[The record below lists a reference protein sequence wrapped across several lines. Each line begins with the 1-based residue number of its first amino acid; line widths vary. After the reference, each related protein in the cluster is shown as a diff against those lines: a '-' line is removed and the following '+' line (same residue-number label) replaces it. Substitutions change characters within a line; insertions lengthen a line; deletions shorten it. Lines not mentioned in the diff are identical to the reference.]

1 MRFEKAAGNGSI
13 FEVKDLLLLAGQD
26 PWSDRSPDMGAAHQ
40 AVRRIPQLDRSERPS
55 SQPEQALQS
64 SSRSS
69 SIRSATASDRR
80 ASAGHWCK
88 RLLQCDARA
97 SSWVSSSISSGATE
111 GASARAATLRAPRA
125 DTCARASGLGSPRLR
140 AGLTAL
146 GPLITLADWA
156 ETGAPAAIVLPRLHC
171 PARGHRVQ
179 GVPAVDL
186 FKTDCADPGPTRPRT
201 RIQRLPRGT
210 APVWQARRAA
220 ATRSSDARSA
230 AHIAVVGTPLAAVG
244 SVSPPAGVNVF

>member
-1 MRFEKAAGNGSI
+1 MVRTSSAMRCAR
-13 FEVKDLLLLAGQD
+13 LLMGQ
-26 PWSDRSPDMGAAHQ
+26 
-40 AVRRIPQLDRSERPS
+40 QLDSP
-55 SQPEQALQS
+55 
-64 SSRSS
+64 
-69 SIRSATASDRR
+69 
-80 ASAGHWCK
+80 
-88 RLLQCDARA
+88 
-97 SSWVSSSISSGATE
+97 GATE
-111 GASARAATLRAPRA
+111 GASTRAATLRAPRA

-179 GVPAVDL
+179 SAPAVDL

-220 ATRSSDARSA
+220 ATRSSGARSA

-244 SVSPPAGVNVF
+244 SVRRPLA